1 MRAAASLEDERGV
14 ALVLALFAL
23 IVMSAL
29 VSTGFVAGRLE
40 HESGRNTLFGSQ
52 AAEVAEAGLV
62 DALLAISSGSLALP
76 PAAGRS
82 SLDTLNFASGFRVE
96 RQVSRLTSTL
106 VLLRST
112 GTRVDADGGA
122 LAVRSVGLLLQL
134 LPDPLG
140 GPPEATPLGQRS
152 WVQLH

>member
-1 MRAAASLEDERGV
+1 MTGAASLENERGV

-29 VSTGFVAGRLE
+29 VSAGFVAGRLE
-40 HESGRNTLFGSQ
+40 QESGRNTLFGSQ
-52 AAEVAEAGLV
+52 AAEAAEAGLT

-82 SLDTLNFASGFRVE
+82 NLDTMKFAPGFRVE
-96 RQVSRLTSTL
+96 RRVSTLTSAL

-112 GTRVDADGGA
+112 ANRVDADGGT
-122 LAVRSVGLLLQL
+122 LAVRSVGLLLRL
-134 LPDPLG
+134 VPDALG
-140 GPPEATPLGQRS
+140 GPPGAAPLGQRS